1 MDLGS
6 FGLCIC
12 RDLGPRHLCIFSFLL
27 PYEQVKKTVIARLLY
42 PVCSLLSKAHP
53 FQHLLNESVKTYL
66 HISCHYN
73 EGKQL
78 FVTFWLLLLKN
89 KPFSI
94 CSTEKCV
101 CKSNVQVCVCLCV
114 YVCGIFEIQR
124 TDLSRFIR
132 GLLFGQFARMKGPFD
147 MASHLDVL
155 TSILVSGSF
164 AKFLVFFISLDT
176 AVRSIIF
183 Y

>member
-1 MDLGS
+1 MNRL
-6 FGLCIC
+6 
-12 RDLGPRHLCIFSFLL
+12 R
-27 PYEQVKKTVIARLLY
+27 KTVIARFLF

-53 FQHLLNESVKTYL
+53 FQHLFNKSVRTYL
-66 HISCHYN
+66 HVSCHCN
-73 EGKQL
+73 EGKHF
-78 FVTFWLLLLKN
+78 FVTFWLHLLKN

-94 CSTEKCV
+94 CSTEKCA
-101 CKSNVQVCVCLCV
+101 CKSNVQVYVCLCV

-147 MASHLDVL
+147 MASQSDFL